1 MKLTENQPKGLFL
14 LFFVEMWER
23 FSYYGMRA
31 LLVLY
36 MWKVLQFSQEQA
48 SHIYG
53 WYTGMVYLT
62 PLLGGY
68 IADRYLGQRKAI
80 LIGGLLMAI
89 GEFCMASTHLPIF
102 FTALILIIIGN
113 GFFKPN
119 ISTIVGTLY
128 TPEQNALRDAG
139 FTIFYM
145 GINIGAFF
153 SPLVCGTIG
162 EKIGF
167 NYGFICA
174 GVGMLIGLAWYLI
187 QQEKLLGDNCKK
199 PAKPSYNFGMPVG
212 MVTALLIFL
221 VLCAMQFSGYH
232 IKEAIPAWV
241 YAILGVAAIGYGIHS
256 MLKGPSTLT
265 TVEKQRIAVIFIM
278 TFFCIF
284 FWAAFEQAGSSL
296 TFFAE
301 EETNRVISL
310 GSWSWEMPTS
320 YFQAVNPLLIVL
332 LAPLFSSMWLKLKDM
347 NKEPSAPIKFAMG
360 LGMLAIGFV
369 VMIAAA
375 ALAAPDADGNIN
387 KVGIFWLIFA
397 YMFHTMGE
405 LCLSPIGL
413 SLITK
418 LAPAQFTSLMMGIW
432 FLSSCAANF
441 IGGFF
446 AGNYK
451 EMNHSVFFTIPTAT
465 AAVSAVLLLLLTP
478 RINKWMNGVK

>member
-1 MKLTENQPKGLFL
+1 MKLTQNQPKGLFL

-31 LLVLY
+31 ILVLY
-36 MWKVLQFSQEQA
+36 MWKVLQFSHEQA

-89 GEFCMASTHLPIF
+89 GEFCMAAPHLPIF

-128 TPEQNALRDAG
+128 KPEESALRDAG

-145 GINIGAFF
+145 GINVGAFF

-174 GVGMLIGLAWYLI
+174 GIGMLIGLGWYMLK
-187 QQEKLLGDNCKK
+187 QHELLGDNCMKPTK
-199 PAKPSYNFGMPVG
+199 PADHIGLPIGLVA
-212 MVTALLIFL
+212 ALIIFL
-221 VLCAMQFSGYH
+221 ALCAMQFSGYH
-232 IKEAIPAWV
+232 IKEAIPTWL
-241 YAILGVAAIGYGIHS
+241 YAVLGFAAVGYGIYSIASH
-256 MLKGPSTLT
+256 PSTLT
-265 TVEKQRIAVIFIM
+265 TVEKQRIAVIFIL
-278 TFFCIF
+278 TFFCVF

-301 EETNRVISL
+301 EETNRAL
-310 GSWSWEMPTS
+310 NFFGLFQWEMPTS

-332 LAPLFSSMWLKLKDM
+332 LAPVFSSMWLKLQDM

-360 LGMLAIGFV
+360 LGLLAIGFV

-375 ALAAPDADGNIN
+375 KIVAVSGS
-387 KVGIFWLIFA
+387 KVCILWLIFA

-418 LAPAQFTSLMMGIW
+418 LSPPQFTSFMMGIW

-446 AGNYK
+446 AGNYN
-451 EMNHSVFFTIPTAT
+451 EMSHSLFFTIPTAT
-465 AAVSAVLLLLLTP
+465 AAISAVVLLLLAP
-478 RINKWMNGVK
+478 KINKWMNGVK